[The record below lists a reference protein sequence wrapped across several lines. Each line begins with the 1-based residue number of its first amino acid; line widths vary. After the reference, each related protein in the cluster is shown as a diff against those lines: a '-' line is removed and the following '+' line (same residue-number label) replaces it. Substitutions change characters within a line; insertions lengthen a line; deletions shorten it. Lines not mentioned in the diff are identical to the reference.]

1 MNEQWGYRGRCDTL
15 KRSSDNTVE
24 VVEYKATPVRRRA
37 EVTEPMRMQLALQ
50 VAALRAMGHAV
61 TAQSVYFTEHQQRIP
76 VELTDTDFE
85 QAHNLVIQTRNVVD
99 SDTAPEPLIDDRRCT
114 RCSHIAVCLP
124 DERLMTQVTR
134 RIRVADPDA
143 QIVHLTVPG
152 SRASIRQGRLVA
164 VKADEELASI
174 PLERIQGLVV
184 HGNVDLSGALIREML
199 WRSLTVVWC
208 SSSGR
213 VVGWANSADGPNG
226 AARIRQHVAAAAGRL
241 DLTREF
247 IASKIANQATLL
259 RRNGSKSECV
269 PPLRTLALRAR
280 KAHSNPELFGVEG
293 EAAAIYFS
301 AFGSMLKSPTLT
313 MTVRTRRPAADPVNA
328 CLNLA
333 YTLLLNDVIRA
344 LIACG
349 LDPHAGFLHS
359 SNRNKP
365 ALALDLCE
373 EFRPLVADSV
383 VVRGFNN
390 GEIDV
395 KGFSS
400 SFGSCVMN
408 PDTRKALIAGYER
421 RIQTTFRHPVFGYE
435 ITWRRAIEVQARM
448 LLGVLDGT
456 QPRYIGITTG

>member
-213 VVGWANSADGPNG
+213 VVGLGELGRRAQRSGEDTPTRRRRCRATGSDPGIH
-226 AARIRQHVAAAAGRL
+226 RIKDRQPGHTPSSERIE
-241 DLTREF
+241 RRMR
-247 IASKIANQATLL
+247 ATLAH
-259 RRNGSKSECV
+259 
-269 PPLRTLALRAR
+269 PRA
-280 KAHSNPELFGVEG
+280 P
-293 EAAAIYFS
+293 S
-301 AFGSMLKSPTLT
+301 A
-313 MTVRTRRPAADPVNA
+313 
-328 CLNLA
+328 
-333 YTLLLNDVIRA
+333 
-344 LIACG
+344 
-349 LDPHAGFLHS
+349 
-359 SNRNKP
+359 
-365 ALALDLCE
+365 
-373 EFRPLVADSV
+373 
-383 VVRGFNN
+383 
-390 GEIDV
+390 
-395 KGFSS
+395 KGAQQS
-400 SFGSCVMN
+400 
-408 PDTRKALIAGYER
+408 
-421 RIQTTFRHPVFGYE
+421 
-435 ITWRRAIEVQARM
+435 
-448 LLGVLDGT
+448 
-456 QPRYIGITTG
+456 